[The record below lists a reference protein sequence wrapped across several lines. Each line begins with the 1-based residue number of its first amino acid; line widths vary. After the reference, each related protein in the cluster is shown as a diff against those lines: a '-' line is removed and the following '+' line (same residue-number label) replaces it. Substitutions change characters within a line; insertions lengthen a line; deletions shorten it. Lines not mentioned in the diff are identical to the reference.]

1 MSDNHELSKLRTSYE
16 KGVLEENEAADI
28 PLNQFQAWFDEA
40 LNKNINE
47 PNAMTVATAD
57 ENGRPSCRPVL
68 IKAYDERGI
77 VWFTN
82 YHSRKGRQL
91 SANPF
96 ASLQFFWPE
105 LERVVRIEGKVERV
119 SAQES
124 NEYFDSRP
132 LASRIGAWA
141 SEQSQT
147 IESRKIIVER
157 AAKFGLQFGLHPPRP
172 EHWGGYRLVPDYWE
186 FWQGRKSRLHDR
198 VCFSMGAD
206 GKWIKE
212 RLAP

>member
-28 PLNQFQAWFDEA
+28 PLNQFQEWFEVA

-157 AAKFGLQFGLHPPRP
+157 AARFGLQFGLHPPRP